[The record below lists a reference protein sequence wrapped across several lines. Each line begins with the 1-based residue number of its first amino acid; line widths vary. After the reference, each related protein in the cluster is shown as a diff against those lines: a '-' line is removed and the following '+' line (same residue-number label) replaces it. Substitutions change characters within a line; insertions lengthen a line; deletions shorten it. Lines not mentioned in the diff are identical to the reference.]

1 MIFFQYL
8 NLTVSV
14 QHLPASFSTFIFSV
28 TLLGTLSEGSPLK
41 SFTITSSLLLLTK
54 LPPEAQDATVI
65 TRQAIFLPNLQPSL
79 TNVQVIRYD
88 IRCHRDQF

>member
-14 QHLPASFSTFIFSV
+14 QHLPVSFSTFIFSV
-28 TLLGTLSEGSPLK
+28 TLLGTLSEDSPLK
-41 SFTITSSLLLLTK
+41 SFTITSFLLLLTK

-65 TRQAIFLPNLQPSL
+65 TRQAIFLPNLQPSR

-88 IRCHRDQF
+88 IRCHQDQF